1 MPREGQAGRRMKGG
15 ISEWARRKTTMRSG
29 TPKHKILTVSN
40 ISTVENKCIVNV
52 MRKDSAVIMME
63 SGTAQADDIHNS
75 CWPVLCALH
84 SYATETTHIHEA
96 AWINERKSSRC
107 FRNTGFRWSNLT
119 RCCDIFAVKVY
130 VCVFWP
136 SLFHFQQSYWQ
147 GGSCDFAVTG
157 SPHRVRL
164 TGFKHFS

>member
-15 ISEWARRKTTMRSG
+15 KSEWAWRKTTTRSG

-40 ISTVENKCIVNV
+40 ISAIENKCIVNV

-96 AWINERKSSRC
+96 AWINERKSSRR
-107 FRNTGFRWSNLT
+107 FRDTGFRWSNLT
-119 RCCDIFAVKVY
+119 RCCDIFAVKVC
-130 VCVFWP
+130 VCVCFGPLGFISNNLVASP
-136 SLFHFQQSYWQ
+136 SPARH
-147 GGSCDFAVTG
+147 TG
-157 SPHRVRL
+157 WVRL
-164 TGFKHFS
+164 TGFKQFS